1 MTIIINQITT
11 ANIHL
16 IYINRF
22 KQNYNSITIYSGGE
36 IMDINYIKKYKLLGL
51 NIAYYRKLNGYTQL
65 EFAEILNIDRSHLSG
80 MEIGKNAPSIDLI
93 FKICDELNITE
104 KELFDFR

>member
-1 MTIIINQITT
+1 MPTVNS
-11 ANIHL
+11 HL
-16 IYINRF
+16 YYINRF
-22 KQNYNSITIYSGGE
+22 IHNYNSIKIYYGGE
-36 IMDINYIKKYKLLGL
+36 IMDINYIKKYRLLGL